1 MGRVAMRAEIGETSK
16 FRAAV
21 AALRMRA
28 PGLRSGSAFHPQ
40 TSIRKHRVRAN
51 PPRSH
56 RIMQVSVE
64 STGNLERR
72 VTLSLPAG
80 DVEAQAGSRL
90 REIAQNVRIKGFRPG
105 KVPAKVIEQRYGG
118 QVRAE
123 IVDGLLR
130 QALDQAVRDNELRVA
145 GLPQVTPG
153 EDAAEGEL
161 KYVASV
167 ELVPDFGELDMGKL
181 EVVRHT
187 AEVTDADIERMLEN
201 LRQQRGSWNKVE
213 RAAKAGDLVN
223 VETSS
228 VIDGVRMPPEGAEKT
243 STVLGSAAIY
253 PEVESAIAG
262 MQPGEEKTID
272 VILPADWHA
281 AQFAGKTVTSTF
293 KLIDVS
299 EQVLPEVDAAFIRS
313 FGVKSGDLE
322 QFKADIRSNLER
334 ELKGA
339 LMNRLRR
346 EVSEQLVAAYQ
357 DVELPP
363 RLVESE
369 ANALRANAAEQARRQ
384 GQQLTA
390 GTEAFMDA
398 ARKRVLVG
406 LLVGEVARRNELR
419 LEPERLNETM
429 RLIASTYEQ
438 PQQVIDLY
446 RNDPQL
452 MQGLQNRVM
461 EEQVTDWIAER
472 AKHTVKAL
480 SFQDAIGQ

>member
-1 MGRVAMRAEIGETSK
+1 
-16 FRAAV
+16 
-21 AALRMRA
+21 
-28 PGLRSGSAFHPQ
+28 
-40 TSIRKHRVRAN
+40 
-51 PPRSH
+51 
-56 RIMQVSVE
+56 MQVSVE
-64 STGNLERR
+64 SIGNLERR
-72 VTLSLPAG
+72 VILSLPAG
-80 DVEAQAGSRL
+80 DVEAQVGNRL
-90 REIAQNVRIKGFRPG
+90 REIAHTVRIKGFRPG
-105 KVPAKVIEQRYGG
+105 KVPTKVVEQRYGG

-123 IVDGLLR
+123 ILDGLLR
-130 QALDQAVRDNELRVA
+130 EGLGKAVRENELNVVGA
-145 GLPQVTPG
+145 PQMMPG

-167 ELVPDFGELDMGKL
+167 ELAPDFGELDMGKL
-181 EVVRHT
+181 EIVRHT
-187 AEVTDADIERMLEN
+187 AEVTDADVERMLEN
-201 LRQQRGSWNKVE
+201 LRQQRASWSAVT

-223 VETSS
+223 LETSS
-228 VIDGVRMPPEGAEKT
+228 TVDGNRMPAEGVERT

-253 PEVESAIAG
+253 PEVESAIVG
-262 MQPGEEKTID
+262 MQPGEEKTLD
-272 VILPADWHA
+272 VTLPADWHA
-281 AQFAGKTVTSTF
+281 AQFAGKTITSTF
-293 KLIDVS
+293 KLLDVA

-313 FGVKSGDLE
+313 FGVKSGELE
-322 QFKADIRSNLER
+322 QFKVEIRANLER

-346 EVSEQLVAAYQ
+346 EVGEQLAAVYK

-363 RLVESE
+363 RLVETE
-369 ANALRANAAEQARRQ
+369 AQALMANAAEQARRQ
-384 GQQLTA
+384 GQQLA
-390 GTEAFMDA
+390 AAPEAFQEA
-398 ARKRVLVG
+398 ARKRVLVA

-472 AKHTVKAL
+472 AKHTEQAL
-480 SFQDAIGQ
+480 SFQEAISQ

>member
-1 MGRVAMRAEIGETSK
+1 
-16 FRAAV
+16 
-21 AALRMRA
+21 
-28 PGLRSGSAFHPQ
+28 
-40 TSIRKHRVRAN
+40 
-51 PPRSH
+51 
-56 RIMQVSVE
+56 MQVSVE
-64 STGNLERR
+64 SVGNLERR
-72 VTLSLPAG
+72 VILSLPAD
-80 DVEAQAGSRL
+80 DVEAQIGSRL
-90 REIAQNVRIKGFRPG
+90 REVAQNVRIKGFRPG
-105 KVPAKVIEQRYGG
+105 KVPAKVVEQRYGG

-123 IVDGLLR
+123 ILDGLLR
-130 QALDQAVRDNELRVA
+130 EGLGKAVRENELNVVGA
-145 GLPQVTPG
+145 PQMMPG

-167 ELVPDFGELDMGKL
+167 ELAPDFGELDMSKL

-187 AEVTDADIERMLEN
+187 AEVTDADVERMLEN
-201 LRQQRGSWNKVE
+201 LRQQRASWTQVT

-223 VETSS
+223 LETSS
-228 VIDGVRMPPEGAEKT
+228 TVDGTRMPAEGVERT

-262 MQPGEEKTID
+262 MQPGEEKTLD
-272 VILPADWHA
+272 VTLPADWHA
-281 AQFAGKTVTSTF
+281 AQFAGKTITSTF
-293 KLIDVS
+293 KLLDVA

-346 EVSEQLVAAYQ
+346 EVGEQLAAVYK

-363 RLVESE
+363 RLVETE
-369 ANALRANAAEQARRQ
+369 AQALMANAAEQARRQ
-384 GQQLTA
+384 GQQLA
-390 GTEAFMDA
+390 AAPEAFQEA
-398 ARKRVLVG
+398 ARKRVLVA

-472 AKHTVKAL
+472 AQHTEKAL
-480 SFQDAIGQ
+480 SFQEAISQ

>member
-1 MGRVAMRAEIGETSK
+1 
-16 FRAAV
+16 
-21 AALRMRA
+21 
-28 PGLRSGSAFHPQ
+28 
-40 TSIRKHRVRAN
+40 
-51 PPRSH
+51 
-56 RIMQVSVE
+56 MQVSVE
-64 STGNLERR
+64 SIGNLERR
-72 VTLSLPAG
+72 VILSLPAG
-80 DVEAQAGSRL
+80 DVEAQIGSRL
-90 REIAQNVRIKGFRPG
+90 REIAHTVRIKGFRPG
-105 KVPAKVIEQRYGG
+105 KVPTKVVEQRYGG

-123 IVDGLLR
+123 ILDGLLR
-130 QALDQAVRDNELRVA
+130 EGLGKAVRENELNVVGA
-145 GLPQVTPG
+145 PQMMPG

-167 ELVPDFGELDMGKL
+167 ELAPDFGELDMSKL

-187 AEVTDADIERMLEN
+187 AEVTDADVERMLEN
-201 LRQQRGSWNKVE
+201 LRQQRASWTQVT

-223 VETSS
+223 LETSS
-228 VIDGVRMPPEGAEKT
+228 TVDGTRMPAEGAERT

-262 MQPGEEKTID
+262 MQPGEEKTLD
-272 VILPADWHA
+272 VTLPADWHA
-281 AQFAGKTVTSTF
+281 AQFAGKTITSTF
-293 KLIDVS
+293 KLVDVA

-346 EVSEQLVAAYQ
+346 EVGEQLATVYK

-363 RLVESE
+363 RLVENE
-369 ANALRANAAEQARRQ
+369 AQALMANAAEQARRQ
-384 GQQLTA
+384 GQQLA
-390 GTEAFMDA
+390 AAPEAFQEA
-398 ARKRVLVG
+398 ARKRVLVA
-406 LLVGEVARRNELR
+406 LLVGEVARRNDLR

-472 AKHTVKAL
+472 AQHTENAL
-480 SFQDAIGQ
+480 SFQEAINQ